1 MFEVSLSDR
10 AEKNYRRLPAHYRN
24 RVLELLAMLQ
34 ETPVPA
40 DTFDIVKLRGFAD
53 CFRARI
59 GDIRIIFQIK
69 WEEAEIRILVIEFR
83 GRAYK

>member
-1 MFEVSLSDR
+1 
-10 AEKNYRRLPAHYRN
+10 
-24 RVLELLAMLQ
+24 MLQ